1 MKNVYPLLFVWGIPD
16 FVYISK
22 GLCSSSCVGQMQE
35 MPELSQ
41 RSSLLWRPVAKLTMS
56 G

>member
-1 MKNVYPLLFVWGIPD
+1 MKNAYTLLIVWGILD
-16 FVYISK
+16 CVYMSE

-41 RSSLLWRPVAKLTMS
+41 RSVLL
-56 G
+56 